1 METKYYFIGGVLVLV
16 VLNVALIASLLII
29 ESKMHGIVNVAV
41 DSTFSI
47 PIKTIVPI
55 KTTVNVPVTI
65 PIIGQQVNVAVPIDT
80 NVPINTTVQVP
91 IKITVPVKY

>member
-16 VLNVALIASLLII
+16 ILNVALIVSLLII
-29 ESKMHGIVNVAV
+29 ESKMHGTINVTV

-65 PIIGQQVNVAVPIDT
+65 PILGQQVMVAVPIDT
-80 NVPINTTVQVP
+80 QVPINTTIQVP
-91 IKITVPVKY
+91 IKTTVPVKY